1 MFSFWNKEKKQS
13 YNKQRRIGKLDPA
26 TGELI
31 PNKSRGDTLSH
42 FPEWAKT
49 HKNPFGSMLTTQ
61 RISELLADLDEDGR
75 QTFLAAWLRYRSE
88 SEYLCFDITS
98 VSSYSALNEHVKYGY
113 NRDGEDL
120 PQINLALLFGQK
132 SMLPVYYRELP
143 GNISDVRTLRNLLD
157 TFAKLGM
164 PKVPLVM
171 DRGFYSTT
179 NVDDLLAGGHKFEI
193 GVPMHCKWLRDLVDQ
208 QRDDMQLPQ
217 NMRWAGGEMVYAVTC
232 HHAWGE
238 EHKRCT
244 VHLYYNHQTVGDTIS
259 DFNSKLL
266 TSQRELESGELV
278 PEHEEF
284 YQQYFTVRET
294 PKRGRRVTVN
304 VEAVKEHQN
313 RYCGYYA
320 ILTNDVK
327 DPVLALRIYRDKD
340 VVEKC
345 VGSLKNQLDMKRLRT
360 HGRFS
365 TDGRL
370 LVQFITVTLM
380 SALRNKMRE
389 LKLDEKFT
397 VRQLLADL
405 ETLSEI
411 GFSGRYGKLLT
422 ETTKAQRAMMEG
434 LGVPA
439 ETWLQN

>member
-1 MFSFWNKEKKQS
+1 VFSFWNKEKKQS

-31 PNKSRGDTLSH
+31 PNKSRDDTLSH

-164 PKVPLVM
+164 PKVHLVM

-193 GVPMHCKWLRDLVDQ
+193 GVPMRCKWLRDLVDQ

-345 VGSLKNQLDMKRLRT
+345 FDDLKNQLDMKRLRT

-411 GFSGRYGKLLT
+411 RFSGRYGKLLT
-422 ETTKAQRAMMEG
+422 ETTKAQRAMMES

-439 ETWLQN
+439 ETWLQK